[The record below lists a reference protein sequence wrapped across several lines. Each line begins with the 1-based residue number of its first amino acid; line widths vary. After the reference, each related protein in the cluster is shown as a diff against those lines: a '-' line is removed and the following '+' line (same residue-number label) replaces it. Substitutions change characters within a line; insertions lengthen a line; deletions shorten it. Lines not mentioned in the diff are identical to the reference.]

1 MGDARTVLVTG
12 GHGEIG
18 GAIVRRFEAAGDRV
32 IAPTS
37 AELDLSDPAAI
48 AAWFAREAPAVGAL
62 VHCAGLNRPAPF
74 EQIDEALFARTLSV
88 NALAFVDLARRCAPS
103 LRAQRGSVVAVSS
116 LYGFVARRGRL
127 AYVMAKHA
135 LVGAVKTLALELGDD
150 GVRVNSV
157 SPGFI
162 DTRMTR
168 QNNSPEVIRG
178 FEQRVPL
185 GRLGRPDEIAEA
197 VYFLSTP
204 AAGFING
211 HDLVAD
217 GGYSIGGFQTP

>member
-1 MGDARTVLVTG
+1 MGARTVLVTG

-18 GAIVRRFEAAGDRV
+18 RAIVQRFASVGDRV
-32 IAPTS
+32 IAPPS
-37 AELDLSDPAAI
+37 AELDLADPASI
-48 AAWFAREAPAVGAL
+48 SAWFAREAPAVGVL

-74 EQIDEALFARTLSV
+74 EQIDDALLARTLAV

-103 LRAQRGSVVAVSS
+103 LRAQGGCIVAVSS
-116 LYGFVARRGRL
+116 IYGFLSRRGRL

-135 LVGAVKTLALELGDD
+135 LVGAVQTLALELGDD

-178 FEQRVPL
+178 FEERVPL
-185 GRLGRPDEIAEA
+185 GRLGRPDEVADA
-197 VYFLSTP
+197 VLFLCNP

-211 HDLVAD
+211 HDLVVD
-217 GGYSIGGFQTP
+217 GAYSIGGFQNP